1 MSQKAING
9 RTALMVAADGGY
21 LDITTLLVDAGAA
34 VNTAD
39 TDGKKT
45 ALHLAVEGKHP
56 EVVKVL
62 LEANANPSAR
72 VRDGRT
78 PLHAACWIG
87 DVRIID
93 LLVSAGSDPQ
103 ASTKGTHKMVP
114 LDFAAESGQR
124 EAIGYMIS
132 TIGLASCGGDSAGV
146 IALQKAAFHGQIDA
160 LRTLASFGVQDT
172 RGVALVGAILWE
184 TDDECAKFLL
194 RQYEEHALGHINSAT
209 DCVGRSALSCAAGK
223 SPKKVQWLLEAGA
236 DATALFDLGGIYIL
250 PLNYVDT
257 LIEAREEEDSK
268 EEEDKRMLVKAIRR
282 TLLRAPA
289 IQGVS
294 WDWGRRT
301 TTSTDCG
308 VLTVVP
314 RIRRVAQR
322 ERSRVVLGGLM
333 R

>member
-1 MSQKAING
+1 MPRRYLNLLHRACHAKDYDRAVLLVEAGTCDVNSATPGGFSPLMIAALTHQGRLARYLLSKGGSVSQKAING

-34 VNTAD
+34 VDTAD

-56 EVVKVL
+56 EVVRFL

-87 DVRIID
+87 DVRTID

-103 ASTKGTHKMVP
+103 ASTKGTNKMVP

-124 EAIGYMIS
+124 EAIVYMIS
-132 TIGLASCGGDSAGV
+132 MIGLASCGGDSAGL
-146 IALQKAAFHGQIDA
+146 IALQKAAFFGQIDA

-184 TDDECAKFLL
+184 TDDKCAKFLL
-194 RQYEEHALGHINSAT
+194 RHYEEHALGHINSAT
-209 DCVGRSALSCAAGK
+209 DTIGRSALGCAAGR

-236 DATALFDLGGIYIL
+236 DATALMDLGGIH
-250 PLNYVDT
+250 PT
-257 LIEAREEEDSK
+257 PE
-268 EEEDKRMLVKAIRR
+268 
-282 TLLRAPA
+282 
-289 IQGVS
+289 
-294 WDWGRRT
+294 
-301 TTSTDCG
+301 
-308 VLTVVP
+308 
-314 RIRRVAQR
+314 
-322 ERSRVVLGGLM
+322 
-333 R
+333 

>member
-1 MSQKAING
+1 MPRRYLNLLHRACHAKDYDQAVLLVEAGTCGVNSVTAGGLSPLMIALLTHQARLARYLLSRGANVSQEENNG

-34 VNTAD
+34 VDTAD

-56 EVVKVL
+56 EVVKFL

-78 PLHAACWIG
+78 PLNAACWIG
-87 DVRIID
+87 DVRTID

-103 ASTKGTHKMVP
+103 ASTKGTNKMVP

-124 EAIGYMIS
+124 EAIVYMIS

-146 IALQKAAFHGQIDA
+146 IALQKAAFFGHIDA

-184 TDDECAKFLL
+184 TDDKCAKFLL
-194 RQYEEHALGHINSAT
+194 RQYE
-209 DCVGRSALSCAAGK
+209 
-223 SPKKVQWLLEAGA
+223 
-236 DATALFDLGGIYIL
+236 
-250 PLNYVDT
+250 
-257 LIEAREEEDSK
+257 
-268 EEEDKRMLVKAIRR
+268 
-282 TLLRAPA
+282 
-289 IQGVS
+289 
-294 WDWGRRT
+294 
-301 TTSTDCG
+301 
-308 VLTVVP
+308 
-314 RIRRVAQR
+314 
-322 ERSRVVLGGLM
+322 
-333 R
+333 